1 MYTKFNLKVG
11 INKYQRSTHPEYIYI
26 IYSYCSDNII
36 LSDMMSI
43 IRDNS
48 YGMNEFDFNN
58 GLKLEDGYSSYVIQ
72 MT

>member
-1 MYTKFNLKVG
+1 
-11 INKYQRSTHPEYIYI
+11 
-26 IYSYCSDNII
+26 
-36 LSDMMSI
+36 MMSI

-48 YGMNEFDFNN
+48 YGMNKFDLNN